1 MIMRRSV
8 LIVLLVFML
17 SSLAGAQPVSLEK
30 AREMYYSMTS
40 DNCHSLK
47 LAESFEKNKPSQP
60 LLKAYYGASAAAA
73 PECVTNPATKISWFR
88 KGKSLLGEAV
98 KADPSNFEI
107 RFLRFATQ
115 DKAPGFL
122 GYNDN
127 INEDKKFI
135 LSNLAKGKGAVNN
148 PKVFKEITGFLL
160 KSDNLDQK
168 EKKIVND
175 YLNTTK

>member
-1 MIMRRSV
+1 MVMGRFGLVV
-8 LIVLLVFML
+8 LALVL
-17 SSLAGAQPVSLEK
+17 SSFVSAQPVSPDK
-30 AREMYYSMTS
+30 AREMYFGMTS
-40 DNCHSLK
+40 GNCNSLK
-47 LAESFEKNKPSQP
+47 LAEAFEKNKPAQP

-88 KGKSLLGEAV
+88 KGKSLLDEAV

-127 INEDKKFI
+127 IKDDKDFI
-135 LSNLAKGKGAVNN
+135 ISNLAKGKSAVNN
-148 PKVFKEITGFLL
+148 AKVFKEITGFLL

-175 YLNTTK
+175 YLNTSK